1 MGYGSMDDAGP
12 KQNDPEN
19 LKTAQ
24 KGGEDPVAATIG
36 EMGRW
41 QAARIAILWLVSMP
55 GKCHMW
61 AVAFE
66 TIVPPFHCAA
76 AAAGAALQDNT
87 SNVCAAECDEYHFD
101 KSFWENTIPMQF
113 GLICDKFNLTRK
125 QCKAWQSASKLSF
138 LLLCFST
145 GRGHLREW
153 HGDRKYHLW
162 HIVR

>member
-1 MGYGSMDDAGP
+1 MGYGSIDSGP

-19 LKTAQ
+19 PTTAR
-24 KGGEDPVAATIG
+24 KGGEDPVVAMIG

-41 QAARIAILWLVSMP
+41 QAVRIAILWLVSMP

-66 TIVPPFHCAA
+66 TIVPPFHC
-76 AAAGAALQDNT
+76 AALQDNT

-113 GLICDKFNLTRK
+113 GLICDKFNLTSK
-125 QCKAWQSASKLSF
+125 QCKVWQRATAMLSMSHTY
-138 LLLCFST
+138 LLLCFSI
-145 GRGHLREW
+145 G
-153 HGDRKYHLW
+153 
-162 HIVR
+162 